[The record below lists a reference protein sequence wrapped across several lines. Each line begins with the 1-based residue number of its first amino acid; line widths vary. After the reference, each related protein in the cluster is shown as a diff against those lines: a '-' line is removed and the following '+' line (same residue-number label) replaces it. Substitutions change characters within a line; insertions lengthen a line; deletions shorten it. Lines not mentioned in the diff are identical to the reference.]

1 MKENKSITFRILE
14 RTFGDLSIEAQ
25 KKQISVNT
33 LVNQILLE
41 HLEWYGDAPKAGWVP
56 IAKGLASSLLDK
68 FTEEEIIAL
77 ARESLKYPKEII
89 LLLKAEFNI
98 PNSIMVFESWL
109 RAAGFPYT
117 IDRQEKENKFVIQ
130 HHMGRKWSLFWSEL
144 FIVVFESLGG
154 KIEAEITDNTFVL
167 KLSIP

>member
-14 RTFGDLSIEAQ
+14 KTLGDLSSEAQ
-25 KKQISVNT
+25 RKQISVNT
-33 LVNQILLE
+33 LVNQIFQE
-41 HLEWYGDAPKAGWVP
+41 HLEWHGDAPKAGWVP

-68 FTEEEIIAL
+68 FNDEEIIAL
-77 ARESLKYPKEII
+77 AKESLKYPKETV

-98 PNSIMVFESWL
+98 PNSMRVFESWL

-117 IDRQEKENKFVIQ
+117 IDHQEHENKFVIQ

-144 FIVVFESLGG
+144 CKVVFESLGA
-154 KIEAEITDNTFVL
+154 KVEAEITDNTFVL